1 MALGP
6 AVGAPVVRSW
16 IIFALKKDA
25 RQKKPTKLSQ
35 IINLKNNRE
44 HGLLLDIVYC
54 IKIFIDDQWDK
65 IVRI

>member
-6 AVGAPVVRSW
+6 AVGAPVARSW
-16 IIFALKKDA
+16 IIFALKK
-25 RQKKPTKLSQ
+25 RCKTKTPTKLSQ
-35 IINLKNNRE
+35 IINLKNNRDHE
-44 HGLLLDIVYC
+44 LLLDIVYC